1 MEVEENKMALSKRT
15 LLMLVS
21 VVLAISM
28 SVFGTI
34 AYLTSSAQATN
45 TFTVGDVEITLDE
58 TEVDED
64 GNPKY
69 PVDTDGDGET
79 DVEISIDDN
88 GTITVDPTPDDDS
101 DEPIVIKPDEDS
113 NYPPTDID
121 GDGDKD
127 EIEVDDNGN
136 IIVKPEGGDPTTIV
150 PGVDVTIDDDGTI
163 TIDPDC
169 PECEDI
175 VIKPNED
182 GTYPDTDVDGDGDK
196 DKIEVDE
203 DGNIIITDPDGNTIV
218 TEPSKTDG
226 NEYNVVPGQEYLKD
240 PTVTVKADSEESYVR
255 MRVEITNYAQVKA
268 ALGVAD
274 DQILSTF
281 APDLN
286 TADWEQQDVS
296 VADDVL
302 TVEFWYKE
310 TVEAGKVDVE
320 LPALFETFTVPG
332 TLTKDE
338 LMAVAGMEMNVY
350 GDAIQA
356 VTFDTAEEAWAAF
369 GEQEGN

>member
-1 MEVEENKMALSKRT
+1 MALSKRT

-64 GNPKY
+64 GNPKF
-69 PVDTDGDGET
+69 PVDTDGDGEA
-79 DVEISIDDN
+79 DVEISIDDKGN
-88 GTITVDPTPDDDS
+88 ITVDPTPGDDS
-101 DEPIVIKPDEDS
+101 DDPIVIKPNEDGT
-113 NYPPTDID
+113 YPDTDID

-127 EIEVDDNGN
+127 KIEVDDAGN
-136 IIVKPEGGDPTTIV
+136 IIVTPEGGDPTTIM
-150 PGVDVTIDDDGTI
+150 PEADVTVDEDGTI
-163 TIDPDC
+163 TISPCPDC
-169 PECEDI
+169 KDI

-182 GTYPDTDVDGDGDK
+182 GTYPDTDVDSDGDK
-196 DKIEVDE
+196 DKIEIDE
-203 DGNIIITDPDGNTIV
+203 NGNVVITDPNGNKIV

-240 PTVTVKADSEESYVR
+240 PTVTVKAGSEESYVR
-255 MRVEITNYAQVKA
+255 MRVEITNYAEVKA

-274 DQILSTF
+274 DKILSTF

-286 TADWEQQDVS
+286 TADWEQKDVS
-296 VADDVL
+296 VSDDVL

-338 LMAVAGMEMNVY
+338 LQAVAGMEMSVY

-356 VTFDTAEEAWAAF
+356 ASFDSAEEAWTAF